1 LVLGEALPEAGSEFV
16 SSGSF
21 PCKKFCIRSR
31 KLGSSTNWDGG
42 SSAGGA
48 GHGTGFG
55 GGTLGALAQAANKS
69 GSASIKISD
78 LTVFILSQ

>member
-1 LVLGEALPEAGSEFV
+1 LVLGVALLEGGAELVPSLGFSN
-16 SSGSF
+16 
-21 PCKKFCIRSR
+21 KKLRILSI
-31 KLGSSTNWDGG
+31 KLGSTTSGG
-42 SSAGGA
+42 SRSNAGGT